1 MTQLKIELGP
11 LTLNFA
17 YSIDTD
23 TRETSSAEKSQA
35 SSTEALDSCAEKDG
49 AHAPSERTS

>member
-23 TRETSSAEKSQA
+23 SRKTSSAEEPQA
-35 SSTEALDSCAEKDG
+35 SKTEALDPCADKDG